1 MQPGITTIYNLEVN
15 AKIPKRLMRLEELA
29 NNLWYS
35 WDIMPTRAL
44 FSRLDQALWN
54 IVGHSPKAFLKRVD
68 EQRLI
73 DAAEDK
79 LFLNSYNR
87 VLSAYDSY
95 HEAPTPRDVAERP
108 LPQSDLVAYFCFE
121 FGFHESLPI
130 YSGGLGI
137 LAGDH
142 CKAASDLRLP
152 FVGIGLL
159 YRQGYFVQTIDS
171 HGNQRAEYLDSDF
184 DDLPISPVPR
194 EDGADLKIAV
204 ELAGRRV
211 TAKVWQVRAGRV
223 TLYLLDT
230 DIEENN
236 RQDRNIAHQLYG
248 GDRSTRIE
256 QEIVLGV
263 GGVRALAALGLKPS
277 VWHIN
282 EGHAAFLILERL
294 RNLMQQGLDFASALE
309 AVAVNTVFTTHTAV
323 PAGHDYFST
332 QMLLNYFQD
341 WCRELHIPGEQLLA
355 LGLGPGA
362 SEFNMTTL
370 AIRGSR
376 FHNGVS
382 KIHGEVSARMLG
394 DLWPQIPPEENPII
408 SITNGVHVPTFL
420 SPDWVEVFDRFL
432 GYGWSQRLGDQS
444 CWDQISEV
452 PDHVFWST
460 RQHLK
465 SQLLHLVRY
474 RLREQNARNQG
485 SEAHLDR
492 LLRLCSPDNP
502 TVLIIGFGRR
512 FATYKRAA
520 LLFEDLDWLRQLL
533 GDPQRPVLFLF
544 AGKAHPADVPGQ
556 DLIRRVMQVAQMPEF
571 EGKILLVEGYDLR
584 LSRRMVSGVDVWLNN
599 PVYPLEAAGT
609 SGMKA
614 AINGVVN
621 LSVLD
626 GWWGEGYDGTNGWA
640 IKPAA
645 TGLDEASRNREE
657 ARTLYEI
664 LQDHVIPL
672 YYNRTSAGYSP
683 EWVKLAKRSI
693 ATLMPRFNSMRMVE
707 EYVDKCYRPA
717 VQQGRRYAENQF
729 EVARMIAA
737 WKSRV
742 RQAWPGVTIRRINSP
757 QQRIHFGDTVQI
769 ETAVRLSG
777 LNAEDVVVELL
788 VCRAGEI
795 GKGEPTH
802 YRFVAQDVDASGDH
816 HFTLELAPE
825 LCGKLD
831 YRIRAYPWHEFLTHR
846 FELGL
851 MIWA

>member
-1 MQPGITTIYNLEVN
+1 MQPGTVFNLEVN
-15 AKIPKRLMRLEELA
+15 PKIPQRLQRLEELA

-44 FSRLDQALWN
+44 FSRLDPTLWN
-54 IVGHSPKAFLKRVD
+54 IVGHSPKALLKRID
-68 EQRLI
+68 QQRLI

-79 LFLNSYNR
+79 VFIDNYNR

-95 HEAPTPRDVAERP
+95 HGEQTRRDAAEAPLAESE
-108 LPQSDLVAYFCFE
+108 LIAYFCAE

-142 CKAASDLRLP
+142 CKAASDMRLP
-152 FVGIGLL
+152 FVGVGLL
-159 YRQGYFVQTIDS
+159 YRQGYFFQTIDS
-171 HGNQRAEYLDSDF
+171 NGNQRATYVDSDF
-184 DDLPISPVPR
+184 EDLPIAPVHR
-194 EDGADLKIAV
+194 VDGSELKIGV
-204 ELAGRRV
+204 DFPGRV
-211 TAKVWQVRAGRV
+211 VMAKVWHVRVGCV
-223 TLYLLDT
+223 NLYLLDT
-230 DIEENN
+230 DIDENTAH
-236 RQDRNIAHQLYG
+236 DRNIAHQLYG
-248 GDRSTRIE
+248 GDRTTRIE

-263 GGVRALAALGLKPS
+263 GGVRALTALGLKPT

-294 RNLMQQGLDFASALE
+294 RTLVQQGLDFASALE
-309 AVAVNTVFTTHTAV
+309 AVAVNTVFTTHTPV
-323 PAGHDYFST
+323 PAGHDHFTT
-332 QMLLNYFQD
+332 QMLLHYFQGCCD
-341 WCRELHIPGEQLLA
+341 ELRVPSERLLS
-355 LGLGPGA
+355 LGLSPGA
-362 SEFNMTTL
+362 TEFNMTTL
-370 AIRGSR
+370 AVRGSR

-382 KIHGEVSARMLG
+382 KIHGGVSSHILG
-394 DLWPQIPPEENPII
+394 NLWPQIPPEENPIT

-420 SPDWVEVFDRFL
+420 SPEWADAFDHFL
-432 GYGWSQRLGDQS
+432 GYGWTQRLGDQA

-492 LLRLCSPDNP
+492 LLSLCDPDNP

-512 FATYKRAA
+512 FATYKRAT
-520 LLFEDLDWLRQLL
+520 LLFENLDWLRQLL
-533 GDPQRPVLFLF
+533 GDPLRPVLFLF

-584 LSRRMVSGVDVWLNN
+584 LGRRMVSGVDVWLNN
-599 PVYPLEAAGT
+599 PIYPLEASGT

-614 AINGVVN
+614 ALNGVVN

-626 GWWGEGYDGTNGWA
+626 GWWGEGYDGSNGWA

-645 TGLDEASRNREE
+645 AGLDDASRNREE

-672 YYNRTSAGYSP
+672 YYKREACGYSP

-693 ATLMPRFNSMRMVE
+693 ASLLPRFNSARMLG
-707 EYVDKCYRPA
+707 EYVSNCYQPA
-717 VQQGRRYAENQF
+717 AQQGRRYAENQF
-729 EVARMIAA
+729 ELARSIAA
-737 WKSRV
+737 WKARV
-742 RQAWPGVTIRRINSP
+742 RDAWPGVALRRLDEPKRRI
-757 QQRIHFGDTVQI
+757 QFGD
-769 ETAVRLSG
+769 ALRLEAALK
-777 LNAEDVVVELL
+777 LNQLKPEDVAVELL
-788 VCRAGEI
+788 ITHNGPQ
-795 GKGEPTH
+795 GKEQTTS
-802 YRFVAQDVDASGDH
+802 YRFSAQGADAGGEH
-816 HFTLELAPE
+816 HYVLELAPE
-825 LCGKLD
+825 FCGRLD
-831 YRIRAYPWHEFLTHR
+831 MRMRAYPWHEFLTHP

>member
-1 MQPGITTIYNLEVN
+1 MQPGTTYNLEVN
-15 AKIPKRLMRLEELA
+15 PKIPQRLARLEELA

-44 FSRLDQALWN
+44 FSRLDPGLWN
-54 IVGHSPKAFLKRVD
+54 IVGHSPKALLKRID
-68 EQRLI
+68 ERRLM

-79 LFLNSYNR
+79 VFLNNYNR

-95 HEAPTPRDVAERP
+95 HGELTRRGAAEQP
-108 LPQSDLVAYFCFE
+108 LAQSDLVAYFCFE

-142 CKAASDLRLP
+142 CKAASDMRLP
-152 FVGIGLL
+152 FIGVGLL
-159 YRQGYFVQTIDS
+159 YRQGYFFQTIDAD
-171 HGNQRAEYLDSDF
+171 GNQRAEYVDSDF
-184 DDLPISPVPR
+184 DDLPVSPVPR
-194 EDGADLKIAV
+194 EDGSDLKIAV
-204 ELAGRRV
+204 ELAGRTV
-211 TAKVWQVRAGRV
+211 TAKVWQVRTGCV

-236 RQDRNIAHQLYG
+236 PHDRNIAHQLYG
-248 GDRSTRIE
+248 GDRTTRIE

-263 GGVRALAALGLKPS
+263 GGVRALAALGLKPA

-309 AVAVNTVFTTHTAV
+309 AVAVNTVFTTHTPV

-332 QMLLNYFQD
+332 QMLLSYFQG
-341 WCRELHIPGEQLLA
+341 WCSELKITGDQLLA

-362 SEFNMTTL
+362 NEFNMTTL
-370 AIRGSR
+370 AVRGSR

-382 KIHGEVSARMLG
+382 KIHGEVSSRILG
-394 DLWPQIPPEENPII
+394 DLWPQIPTDENPIT
-408 SITNGVHVPTFL
+408 SITNGVHVSTFL
-420 SPDWVEVFDRFL
+420 SPEWADVFDHFL
-432 GYGWSQRLGDQS
+432 GYGWSERLGDQIF
-444 CWDQISEV
+444 WDQISAV

-474 RLREQNARNQG
+474 RLGVQNARNQG

-492 LLRLCSPDNP
+492 VLSLTNPDSPN
-502 TVLIIGFGRR
+502 VLIIGFGRR

-520 LLFEDLDWLRQLL
+520 LLFENLDWLRQLL
-533 GDPQRPVLFLF
+533 SDPLRPVLFLF

-556 DLIRRVMQVAQMPEF
+556 DLIRRVVQVGKMPEF
-571 EGKILLVEGYDLR
+571 EGKILFVEGYDLR
-584 LSRRMVSGVDVWLNN
+584 LARRMVSGVDVWLNN
-599 PVYPLEAAGT
+599 PVYPLEASGT

-626 GWWGEGYDGTNGWA
+626 GWWGEGYDGSNGWA

-645 TGLDEASRNREE
+645 TGLDDGSRNREE

-664 LQDHVIPL
+664 LQDQVIPL
-672 YYNRTSAGYSP
+672 YYNRSSEGYSP

-693 ATLMPRFNSMRMVE
+693 SSLLPRFNSMRMVG
-707 EYVDKCYRPA
+707 EYVSTSYLPA
-717 VQQGRRYAENQF
+717 AQQGRLYAGNQY
-729 EVARMIAA
+729 EVARAIAA
-737 WKSRV
+737 WKASV
-742 RQAWPGVTIRRINSP
+742 RQAWPGVTMRRLNSPKRRI
-757 QQRIHFGDTVQI
+757 QFG
-769 ETAVRLSG
+769 ESLHLKAAVKLNG
-777 LNAEDVVVELL
+777 LNPEDVAVELL
-788 VCRAGEI
+788 VSRSKEF
-795 GKGEPTH
+795 GKAEPAH
-802 YRFVAQDVDASGDH
+802 HRFVAQGVDATGEH
-816 HFTLELAPE
+816 LFELELTPE
-825 LCGKLD
+825 LCGRLD
-831 YRIRAYPWHEFLTHR
+831 YRIRAYPCHQHLTHP

-851 MIWA
+851 MVWA